1 MSPVIVAEQT
11 GNWMRD
17 QGLTVTQNMLTSF
30 GNTPDAIIAS
40 NDDMALGVLQAL
52 EQAGIPENKVVVLG
66 CDTTPEALAK
76 IKDGTLAGSVEFPL
90 KQVTMAIDAIVAHIR
105 ENRPVEGK
113 LLDPILIE
121 KSNLTAAERYAEL
134 K

>member
-1 MSPVIVAEQT
+1 
-11 GNWMRD
+11 
-17 QGLTVTQNMLTSF
+17 
-30 GNTPDAIIAS
+30 
-40 NDDMALGVLQAL
+40 
-52 EQAGIPENKVVVLG
+52 VVLG

-76 IKDGTLAGSVEFPL
+76 IKDGALAGSVEFPL

-105 ENRPVEGK
+105 ENKPVEGK